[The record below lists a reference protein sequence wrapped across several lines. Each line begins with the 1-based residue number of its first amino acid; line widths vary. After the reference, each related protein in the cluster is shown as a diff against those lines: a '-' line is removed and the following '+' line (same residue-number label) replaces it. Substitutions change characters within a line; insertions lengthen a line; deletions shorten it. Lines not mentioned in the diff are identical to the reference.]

1 MWKRLFI
8 QTLCI
13 LMTLFSWS
21 QTSFQFDGKVYS
33 KSAEPLVGA
42 QFINPE
48 TGKIVALSDESGVYS
63 FMFDLDSVLVFQ
75 IGYVEKL
82 ITSGTKKVILEEE
95 SSLLGAIVVTE
106 NRSESTLKN
115 STISLDIIKPELIQN
130 TSPTNIE
137 ESIGRISGVQVVDNQ
152 PTIRSGGGWSYGAGS
167 RVQVLVDGVPMLS
180 GDAGQPLWTFMPT
193 EGIESV
199 EIIKGASSVL
209 YGSSALN
216 GVINIKTRDASK
228 SPYSKFTRS
237 AGHYDFAKR
246 ESLQFN
252 GKTKNSVINT
262 TAYHSGEYKGIGI
275 TGGLN
280 ILQDQGYKM
289 GDYDNRVRGTLG
301 LKKVSSKNNLVY
313 GVNTSY
319 QKGESGSFLLW
330 ESLDLGYT
338 ALDSNTTDNQV
349 SRLSI
354 DPYVKWNTGKF
365 THSWNSRY
373 LSIENKVDNGDSTID
388 QSNSS
393 DLWYTEL
400 RSRYSLPK
408 RRLEVTG
415 GLVGISSTTESPLFS
430 GNQQAENLSGYV
442 QIQKGWGRLTASGG
456 ARYEHFRLN
465 DINDGKPVFRSGVN
479 YKLAKYTF
487 LRSSYGQGYRFPSI
501 AESYVST
508 TVGPISIFPNSDL
521 EAETGSNAEIGVRQ
535 GFRIKGIQM
544 MLDVSVFQMEFEN
557 MMEFTFGQWGPI
569 EPPLFGAGF
578 KTVNTGKARIRG
590 TEFTLSFQRKKKDY
604 SLQGFVGYTYTSSM
618 SLDPNGEI
626 AIDGTGK
633 PLTYNNTSSDT
644 TGFNLKYRPN
654 HLVKGDVIF
663 RYSKFTLGLGV
674 SYSSQVKNID
684 KAFVTFPFSF
694 FVPGVQESIDQGLS
708 SRLLINSRLGYKIS
722 DFWSVNMILSNI
734 TNKEYSIRPADL
746 GAPRTVRLQI
756 AYTIDKSK

>member
-1 MWKRLFI
+1 MWKRLFLQI
-8 QTLCI
+8 LCS
-13 LMTLFSWS
+13 LMTLFGWS
-21 QTSFQFDGKVYS
+21 QTTFHFDGSIFNKF
-33 KSAEPLVGA
+33 KEPLIGA
-42 QFINPE
+42 QFIHPK
-48 TGKIVALSDESGVYS
+48 TGKIVALSDEDGVYS
-63 FMFDLDSVLVFQ
+63 FTFDSDSILVFQ
-75 IGYVEKL
+75 IGYEEKR
-82 ITSGTKKVILEEE
+82 ITSQMKQVMLEEE

-106 NRSESTLKN
+106 NRSESSLKN
-115 STISLDIIKPELIQN
+115 STISLDIIRPELIQN

-216 GVINIKTRDASK
+216 GVINIKTKSASK
-228 SPYSKFTRS
+228 NPYTKVTSS
-237 AGHYDFAKR
+237 AGLYDFASR
-246 ESLQFN
+246 RSLRYQDER
-252 GKTKNSVINT
+252 NSIVNL
-262 TAYHSGEYKGIGI
+262 TAYHSEEYNGIGI

-313 GVNTSY
+313 GVNSSY

-373 LSIENKVDNGDSTID
+373 LNIDNKVDNGDSTND

-393 DLWYTEL
+393 NLWYTEL

-415 GLVGISSTTESPLFS
+415 GIVGISSTTESPLFS
-430 GNQQAENLSGYV
+430 GNQKAENRSGYI
-442 QIQKGWGRLTASGG
+442 QIQKGWGRLTLSGG
-456 ARYEHFRLN
+456 ARYEHFSLN
-465 DINDGKPVFRSGVN
+465 DISAGRPVFRSGVN
-479 YKLAKYTF
+479 YKLAKFTF
-487 LRSSYGQGYRFPSI
+487 FRSSYGQGYRFPSI

-521 EAETGSNAEIGVRQ
+521 DAETGSNAEIGLKQ
-535 GFRIKGIQM
+535 GFQIKGVQM
-544 MLDVSVFQMEFEN
+544 MLDASVFQMDFED
-557 MMEFTFGQWGPI
+557 MMEFTFGQWGAI
-569 EPPLFGAGF
+569 EPPLYGAGF

-590 TEFTLSFQRKKKDY
+590 TEVTLSFQSKKKEY
-604 SLQGFVGYTYTSSM
+604 SLQGFLGYTYTSSK
-618 SLDPNGEI
+618 SLDPDAEI
-626 AIDGTGK
+626 AIDGTSK
-633 PLTYNNTSSDT
+633 PLTFNNTSSDT
-644 TGFNLKYRPN
+644 VGFNLKYRPN

-663 RYSKFTLGLGV
+663 QYKKFTLGLGV
-674 SYSSQVKNID
+674 SYSSEVKNID
-684 KAFVTFPFSF
+684 QAFVTFPFSF
-694 FVPGVQESIDQGLS
+694 FVPGVQESMDNGLS
-708 SRLLINSRLGYKIS
+708 SRLLINSRLGYEIS
-722 DFWSVNMILSNI
+722 ESWKMNMIFNNI
-734 TNKEYSIRPADL
+734 TNVEYSIRPADL
-746 GAPRTVRLQI
+746 GAPRSGRLQI